1 MTIAHMITY
10 ETSSIDTV
18 IAQTIAYKEREL
30 DRSPPDGFLSV
41 HIYANEDVDT
51 VVFLT
56 EWENEDRLA
65 ETTEQAPWEAA
76 QDLNETFSDKVTA
89 TTFKIVS

>member
-10 ETSSIDTV
+10 ETSSVDTV
-18 IAQTIAYKEREL
+18 VAQTVAYKEREL
-30 DRSPPDGFLSV
+30 DRSPPEGFLGV
-41 HIYANEDVDT
+41 HIYANEEADA

-56 EWENEDRLA
+56 EWENAEHLA
-65 ETTEQAPWEAA
+65 ETADQAPWEAA

-89 TTFKIVS
+89 TTFKIIS